1 MAILPRTAIVAL
13 LLAAALVAFPGD
25 LAGEFWWAL
34 LAVNALL
41 LVVVA
46 VDALAAPGVDSFE
59 VTRGMPAVVVAGQ
72 RASLSWAVRN
82 RGSRRA
88 WVSLADDLPPSLHA
102 VTRRAR
108 VRLKGGAT
116 GTVTTS
122 MEPSRRGRFPIDTLT
137 VRVAGPLGL
146 GARQRRV
153 EVADV
158 LRVHPPFRSRKDAEL
173 RIRKARQLE
182 IGLRSSR
189 GIGGGSEFEQL
200 REYTADDE
208 FRSIDWRAT
217 ARSGTA
223 IVRTY
228 RPERNQTVLVLLDS
242 GRLTAARVGDVPR
255 IEHEMDAVMML
266 GAVATRLGDKVG
278 LLVFDAVVRSIVPAA
293 RHHDQ
298 VSRMTEAMFDVQP
311 ALAESDYRGAFT
323 AMLARFRRRSLVVI
337 LTELSEQAVE
347 ERLVPALPLLLKR
360 HVVVVGAVRDPDLVE
375 WSARAPVQAPD
386 AYLRAAALTAQVERE
401 RAAARLKGLGVTVI
415 DAPPGHLAS
424 RLADTYLTVKSTGR
438 L

>member
-13 LLAAALVAFPGD
+13 VLAGALVAFPGD

-34 LAVNALL
+34 LAVNAILL
-41 LVVVA
+41 AVVV
-46 VDALAAPGVDSFE
+46 VDALAAPGVSSFE
-59 VTRGMPAVVVAGQ
+59 VTRGMPAVVVAGH
-72 RASLSWAVRN
+72 RAALTWTVRN
-82 RGSRRA
+82 RGRRRA
-88 WVSLADDLPPSLHA
+88 RVALADELPPSLNA
-102 VTRRAR
+102 MTRRAR
-108 VRLKGGAT
+108 VRLEAGAV

-122 MEPSRRGRFPIDTLT
+122 MQPSRRGRFALDAVT
-137 VRVAGPLGL
+137 VRVSGPLGL

-189 GIGGGSEFEQL
+189 GTGGGSEFEQL

-208 FRSIDWRAT
+208 FRSIDWGAT
-217 ARSGTA
+217 ARSGKA

-266 GAVATRLGDKVG
+266 GAVATSLGDKVG

-298 VSRMTEAMFDVQP
+298 VTRMTEAMFDVQP

-375 WSARAPVQAPD
+375 WSAREPVRAPD
-386 AYLRAAALTAQVERE
+386 AYLRAAALAAQLEHE
-401 RAAARLKGLGVTVI
+401 RAAARLKGMGVTVV
-415 DAPPGHLAS
+415 DAPPGRLAS
-424 RLADTYLTVKSTGR
+424 RLADTYLNVKSTGR